1 MSSEVGLAYLVPFL
15 MAEENISLQ
24 ATPNPSKLDEDG
36 LRRNSTGKK
45 VSSSSSEKVLPH
57 YLRASTGSCHDFCK
71 YGRKHASEEKARS
84 YIMKRAAAKPKN
96 SQSLSS
102 VDTAASLG
110 KKKSSADKTRSS
122 NAPVMTKSL
131 DSLNSLKR
139 DLIAEKK
146 KTLLVKL
153 EGEPSSKP
161 YAYETL
167 KSMRQKASFSG
178 KLEVSSKK
186 GLTEAKL
193 KNASGKQAT
202 SLKSKSAA
210 VKPLSS
216 GESFGALNGNGD
228 MKIGKRTGISRV
240 ALKKVQVSPT
250 ASMSPKSSQR
260 RVASLN
266 MKHRSL
272 KKVVSPQPAEHKND
286 GVEEKT
292 LYVINLENEK
302 NTLELPQSETC
313 PTQEEYVVEKE
324 TENMILESDQNETY
338 ATEFEMPPH
347 QPLLSP
353 EPSSS
358 PDLLSSSRGEEE
370 GEEEDQQES
379 DYTIS
384 ESEDNPYSENSDV
397 ESVESLETLDMNNK
411 MHNRLGLNY
420 AEGEDEKA
428 MKLRFRRG
436 KVVEMQPE
444 DNAPRRLKFRR
455 GRVMDNQDADA
466 DARRRRYKNREE
478 VDDDGTETSAVKVV
492 LKHQDVQ
499 GKKDAQGLFNNV
511 IEETASKLVETRK
524 SKVKALVGAFETVIS
539 LQDKKLS
546 ANTSQLN

>member
-1 MSSEVGLAYLVPFL
+1 

-122 NAPVMTKSL
+122 KAPNLTKSL

-146 KTLLVKL
+146 KTSLVKL

-167 KSMRQKASFSG
+167 KSIRQKASLSG

-186 GLTEAKL
+186 GFTEAKL
-193 KNASGKQAT
+193 KNPSGKHAT
-202 SLKSKSAA
+202 SLKSKSAT

-250 ASMSPKSSQR
+250 ASMSPKSSQG

-266 MKHRSL
+266 MKHRSV
-272 KKVVSPQPAEHKND
+272 KKVVSPLKSNNKIRNAEPAEHKND

-313 PTQEEYVVEKE
+313 PTQEEYVVEME

-347 QPLLSP
+347 QLLLSP
-353 EPSSS
+353 KPSSS
-358 PDLLSSSRGEEE
+358 PDLLFSSR

-420 AEGEDEKA
+420 AESEDEKA

-539 LQDKKLS
+539 LQDKKPS
-546 ANTSQLN
+546 ANTSQLS